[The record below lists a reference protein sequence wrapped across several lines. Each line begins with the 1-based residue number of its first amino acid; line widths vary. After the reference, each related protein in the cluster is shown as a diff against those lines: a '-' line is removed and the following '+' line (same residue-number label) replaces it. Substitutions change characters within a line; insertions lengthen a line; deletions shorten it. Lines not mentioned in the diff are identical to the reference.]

1 MPTIAPPLPGAWRRL
16 SPLAML
22 AALLL
27 ALFVIPTAH
36 AQTGPP
42 AYQLQY
48 LGPGSP
54 VAINNSGTVA
64 GARLNG
70 NNYDCLLYTSRCV

>member
-1 MPTIAPPLPGAWRRL
+1 MPTTDSLPRNARRRRL

-27 ALFVIPTAH
+27 ALVFIPAAR
-36 AQTGPP
+36 AQSGPP

-54 VAINNSGTVA
+54 AAINNSGTVA
-64 GARLNG
+64 GARLN
-70 NNYDCLLYTSRCV
+70 